1 MVQAANN
8 NFGYKNEL
16 KKKKKE
22 NKIVHLGFRF
32 RINENFSKTNTKLIN
47 SDDWTRMIDNTSFY
61 VETNWKYII
70 KFIWKLI
77 FKKIEFKNS
86 SIIHN
91 FLSTV
96 LIFLEKQE
104 ITYNNFIPFTFHLI
118 FTIIHSN
125 QELYNFTRT

>member
-1 MVQAANN
+1 M
-8 NFGYKNEL
+8 K
-16 KKKKKE
+16 
-22 NKIVHLGFRF
+22 
-32 RINENFSKTNTKLIN
+32 NFSKTNTKLIN

-104 ITYNNFIPFTFHLI
+104 VTYNNFILFTFHLI

>member
-22 NKIVHLGFRF
+22 NKIVHLGFRS

-61 VETNWKYII
+61 VETN
-70 KFIWKLI
+70 
-77 FKKIEFKNS
+77 
-86 SIIHN
+86 
-91 FLSTV
+91 
-96 LIFLEKQE
+96 
-104 ITYNNFIPFTFHLI
+104 
-118 FTIIHSN
+118 
-125 QELYNFTRT
+125 